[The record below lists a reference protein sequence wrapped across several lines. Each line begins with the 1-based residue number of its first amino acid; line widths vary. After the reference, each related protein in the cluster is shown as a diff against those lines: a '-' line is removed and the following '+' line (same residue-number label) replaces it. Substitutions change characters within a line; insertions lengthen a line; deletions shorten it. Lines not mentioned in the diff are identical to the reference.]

1 LIKNNKSFDL
11 KSLDYFILAPNK
23 PPIYQ
28 QLYSPL
34 FSERQIE
41 VTVKRLDLLHPDIQ
55 GNKFYKL
62 HYNLKAAKDLG
73 LGKVLTFGGA
83 YSNHIH
89 ATAFAAAANG
99 LESIGVIRGEVM
111 APLNPTLEDAQNQ
124 GMLLLPMSRADYR
137 QKDSPS
143 ILENLKFKFGEFY
156 LIPEGGTNAMA
167 IKGTK
172 EILTEQDLIMDFI
185 TTPIGTGGTF
195 AGLLGSATPNQH
207 VIGFSAL
214 KGEFIFSE
222 IDDLLKKHKIKPK
235 CTYDIQTAYHF
246 GGYAKHKPPL
256 IQFMQELKEK
266 ANLPLDPIYTGKMM
280 FGLFDLIQKDYFPNG
295 SNILVLHTGGLQGVR
310 GFEQKLGIR
319 L

>member
-1 LIKNNKSFDL
+1 
-11 KSLDYFILAPNK
+11 LAPNK

-28 QLYSPL
+28 QLNSPL
-34 FSERQIE
+34 FNERQIE
-41 VTVKRLDLLHPDIQ
+41 VTVKRLDLLHPDVQ

-89 ATAFAAAANG
+89 ATAFAAEANG
-99 LESIGVIRGEVM
+99 LESIGVIRGEVKV
-111 APLNPTLEDAQNQ
+111 PLNPTLEDARNQ
-124 GMLLLPMSRADYR
+124 GMLLHPLSRADYR
-137 QKDSPS
+137 HKDSPS
-143 ILENLKFKFGEFY
+143 ILRNLKLQFGDFY

-172 EILTEQDLIMDFI
+172 EILTEQDLNMDFI

-195 AGLLGSATPNQH
+195 VGLLGSASPKQQ

-214 KGEFIFSE
+214 KGEFIYSE
-222 IDDLLKKHKIKPK
+222 IDELLQKHKIIPK
-235 CTYDIQTAYHF
+235 CTYNIQTAYHF

-266 ANLPLDPIYTGKMM
+266 ANLPLDPVYTGKMM
-280 FGLFDLIQKDYFPNG
+280 FGLFDLIQKDSFPNG
-295 SNILVLHTGGLQGVR
+295 SKILVLHTGGLQGIR
-310 GFEQKLGIR
+310 GFEQRLGIQ